1 MQAIVSEMNLSETA
15 FFVPRPG
22 TAKRSEYDLRWFIP
36 LLEVDLCGHAT
47 LASWHF
53 IFKHM
58 QPELEQVTFHTRSGP
73 LGVSRRNDLLELDFR
88 AIASLH
94 QPWVVAT
101 APADAEE
108 DDFVSR
114 FFAPMAG
121 INEDPV
127 TGSPTR
133 YSRPTGQPDLAKRTL

>member
-1 MQAIVSEMNLSETA
+1 MQAIASEMNLSETA

-47 LASWHF
+47 LASGHF

-94 QPWVVAT
+94 QPW
-101 APADAEE
+101 
-108 DDFVSR
+108 
-114 FFAPMAG
+114 G
-121 INEDPV
+121 
-127 TGSPTR
+127 
-133 YSRPTGQPDLAKRTL
+133 

>member
-1 MQAIVSEMNLSETA
+1 MQAIASEMNLSETA

-22 TAKRSEYDLRWFIP
+22 TAKRSEYDLRWFIQ

-47 LASWHF
+47 LASGHF

-58 QPELEQVTFHTRSGP
+58 QPELEQGTFHTRSGP

-101 APADAEE
+101 TPADAEE
-108 DDFVSR
+108 YDFVSR
-114 FFAPMAG
+114 FSHPWPA
-121 INEDPV
+121 
-127 TGSPTR
+127 STR
-133 YSRPTGQPDLAKRTL
+133 IP